1 MSAPSSRSRCGAGPA
16 ETLYT
21 KNFYQSIKSALRPGG
36 MFVQQAENVWLHLDL
51 IKKLLEFS
59 RGIFESVDYNY
70 TTIPTYPGGQIG
82 FLLCSNKPGVDF
94 LKARPLADALVA
106 NAQLQYYSEHIHT
119 ASFVLPAFAENVLK
133 LHAARHH
140 HHGAHHHHGHEHK

>member
-1 MSAPSSRSRCGAGPA
+1 M
-16 ETLYT
+16 
-21 KNFYQSIKSALRPGG
+21 
-36 MFVQQAENVWLHLDL
+36 QQAENVWLHLDL

-94 LKARPLADALVA
+94 LKARHLADALA
-106 NAQLQYYSEHIHT
+106 PNAQLQYYSEAIHT
-119 ASFVLPAFAENVLK
+119 ASFVLPAFAEAVLK
-133 LHAARHH
+133 LQAARHH
-140 HHGAHHHHGHEHK
+140 HHAHAHAHGHAHEHK